1 VDNQTTT
8 KKVNTPKVLESGYV
22 VKVNGEQLPG
32 QPTSTLKEAR
42 DVVRGLQLTADVKTV
57 EIVRRNL
64 TETLINTFEPKPSV
78 SLVQVDDLADGLE

>member
-1 VDNQTTT
+1 MDNQTTT

-22 VKVNGEQLPG
+22 VKVNGEQV
-32 QPTSTLKEAR
+32 SESKSSLKEAR
-42 DVVRGLQLTADVKTV
+42 DIVRALAITDDVKTV

-78 SLVQVDDLADGLE
+78 SLVQVDDLASGLE